1 MRPLLLAS
9 FALAALPLVAGE
21 TQPPPPPAPVDSP
34 LVAAA
39 KASTAKKRK
48 ATIVIT
54 NDNLTK
60 SGGHITTT
68 ASQAPLPPLPA
79 PPNEAQLIAEK
90 ARKEAEAKGA
100 TERAAAAHKA
110 KEERAATTSKVIEAT
125 EGSGGMALYDDP
137 AMSEHLAEEA
147 AKAKA
152 KDDAAQPKKPPM

>member
-21 TQPPPPPAPVDSP
+21 TQPPPPAPVDSP

-39 KASTAKKRK
+39 KASAAKKRK

-54 NDNLTK
+54 NDNLSK

-68 ASQAPLPPLPA
+68 ASQSPLPPLPA

-100 TERAAAAHKA
+100 AERAAEQKVKEQQTAKA
-110 KEERAATTSKVIEAT
+110 GQVIEAQ
-125 EGSGGMALYDDP
+125 EGAMTLFDDP
-137 AMSEHLAEEA
+137 ATAEHLAEEA
-147 AKAKA
+147 AKAK
-152 KDDAAQPKKPPM
+152 DAAAKKPPM